1 MGKKLQYVSDF
12 AFPSDCGFSGSAGQ
26 QMIKGYARGGQCDAG
41 YAKGGKKVV
50 EKATKE
56 VYPSRRAMVKHE
68 SMETPRMKK
77 EEVMQSQTVRG
88 KAPSGGPGMLRTLGA
103 LGIRDNV
110 NPGERRGVP
119 VAPREPML
127 PMAKGGLK
135 KAMATKMPK
144 VMGEF
149 KSGKLHSGSKKGP
162 VVNNPKQAVA
172 IAMSEARK
180 MAKTKA

>member
-41 YAKGGKKVV
+41 YAKGGKK
-50 EKATKE
+50 KE
-56 VYPSRRAMVKHE
+56 VSPSRRSMIKRE

-88 KAPSGGPGMLRTLGA
+88 KAPAGGPGMLRTLGA

-149 KSGKLHSGSKKGP
+149 KSGKLHSSSKKGP
-162 VVNNPKQAVA
+162 VVSNPKQAVA

>member
-26 QMIKGYARGGQCDAG
+26 QMIKGYARGGKCDAG
-41 YAKGGKKVV
+41 Y
-50 EKATKE
+50 
-56 VYPSRRAMVKHE
+56 
-68 SMETPRMKK
+68 
-77 EEVMQSQTVRG
+77 
-88 KAPSGGPGMLRTLGA
+88 
-103 LGIRDNV
+103 
-110 NPGERRGVP
+110 
-119 VAPREPML
+119 
-127 PMAKGGLK
+127 AKGGLK

-162 VVNNPKQAVA
+162 VVSNPKQAVA